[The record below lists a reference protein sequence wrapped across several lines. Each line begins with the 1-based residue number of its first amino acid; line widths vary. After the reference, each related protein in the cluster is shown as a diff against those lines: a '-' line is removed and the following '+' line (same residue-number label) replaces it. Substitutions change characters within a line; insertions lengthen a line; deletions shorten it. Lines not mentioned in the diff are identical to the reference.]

1 MRKSTTPKVRKPSI
15 YPGPM
20 IAKPQKPVR
29 TPMTKANRKARA
41 AKAQGMSR
49 RGVKGPVQYKAGGG
63 TKKR

>member
-29 TPMTKANRKARA
+29 TPMTKADRTTRANKA
-41 AKAQGMSR
+41 KGMSR
-49 RGVKGPVQYKAGGG
+49 RGAKGPVQYKAGG